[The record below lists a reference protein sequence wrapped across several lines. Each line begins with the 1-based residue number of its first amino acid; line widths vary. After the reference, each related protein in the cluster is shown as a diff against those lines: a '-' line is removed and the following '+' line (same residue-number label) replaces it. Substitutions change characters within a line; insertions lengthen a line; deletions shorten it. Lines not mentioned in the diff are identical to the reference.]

1 MILVDVEVYN
11 HIKKRYELL
20 EAIIDTGATFC
31 AVAKHIAD
39 ETGLPLNACFT
50 EVSLLTLY

>member
-11 HIKKRYELL
+11 RIKKRYELL
-20 EAIIDTGATFC
+20 EAIIDTGATLC

-39 ETGLPLNACFT
+39 ETGLPLTN
-50 EVSLLTLY
+50 